1 MGYHDTG
8 CTGLKLWGIF
18 RERWLGNLTT
28 KSYSH
33 LPTYYVKQ
41 EMRGETQLLKKT
53 DIQHHLVAAN
63 RYSTFHFASKTSSTH
78 SYPLMTQTKTQSISI
93 SSMSLSLHRPSGAYS
108 LVMDYLAILWN
119 TDPTSASYSNIWLP
133 FMWWHLSMT
142 TGPLRR
148 ETSRQRSSVLISL
161 SAVYENTWK
170 QDFSVSPW
178 KTSGGRHHSSHCIQ
192 EL

>member
-1 MGYHDTG
+1 
-8 CTGLKLWGIF
+8 
-18 RERWLGNLTT
+18 
-28 KSYSH
+28 
-33 LPTYYVKQ
+33 
-41 EMRGETQLLKKT
+41 
-53 DIQHHLVAAN
+53 
-63 RYSTFHFASKTSSTH
+63 
-78 SYPLMTQTKTQSISI
+78 MTQTKTQSISI
-93 SSMSLSLHRPSGAYS
+93 SSMSLSLHRPSGANN

-178 KTSGGRHHSSHCIQ
+178 KTSGGRHHSQAFKNCKPWLCLEVIFIWGFIWINRYFLHDLWARFRLDAVQGVLVFLQIQ
-192 EL
+192 YLTLLYASLSLQDYI